1 LKYYICDKCKK
12 EIKNPLK
19 VRLLFQVFS
28 YDRKVKK
35 YKFITIKSF
44 QIKGDFCE
52 KCSFDILNELDKIIK
67 EGGKNG

>member
-1 LKYYICDKCKK
+1 MKYYICDKCKK

-28 YDRKVKK
+28 YDRKAKK
-35 YKFITIKSF
+35 CRFTSIKSF

-52 KCSFDILNELDKIIK
+52 NCSLDILNELYKK
-67 EGGKNG
+67 VKK